1 LATVDGLL
9 ESNFFHAAAI
19 LIDPRRARKRNEARI
34 CTAMWHLR
42 DFRSKL
48 AKNSRRST
56 GRPHDIR
63 NSSTAFPHAVEF
75 SFAQMTFLRVS
86 RVIRVLFVAAMLTGG
101 AARAA
106 AETAPVFRVFL
117 KDGTALACWGEYA
130 QVGDQLVL
138 TLPVGSG
145 ARRAYEFLSLP
156 VSSIDMPRTE
166 RYAEAVRA
174 AQFAATRGAA
184 EYAELR
190 DRLAKQLAAIP
201 LLPDNGERIAAAE
214 SARQQ
219 LLDWANTS
227 HGYRA
232 REVHELLKTFEATII
247 DLRVAAGESRF
258 VLNLTAGVVPPAPP
272 RLRAAP
278 GAAETVALALRA
290 ASATGDEEVR
300 KAILKRARS
309 VAASLPG
316 ESGTA
321 LRAAVADRF
330 RLEARLDSLYRWLR
344 TDVTRRAE
352 RFVDDGDTRG
362 VDALRQRVA
371 ATDRRWGKRRPAQVT
386 GLLAALDAYYEA
398 AAEHRLV
405 LDQWESTRVELAAY
419 QKQMAP
425 LVAQLDK
432 LRPLLAAI
440 TDLAGTPLTDLV
452 RAEEQTGSMVTTL
465 GRVAPPSAAA
475 PVHDLLARAIERADA
490 AVRTRHT
497 AVTTRDLAVAREA
510 AAAAREARARL
521 TEAKAALAAVVRPPK
536 ASR

>member
-1 LATVDGLL
+1 
-9 ESNFFHAAAI
+9 
-19 LIDPRRARKRNEARI
+19 
-34 CTAMWHLR
+34 
-42 DFRSKL
+42 
-48 AKNSRRST
+48 
-56 GRPHDIR
+56 
-63 NSSTAFPHAVEF
+63 
-75 SFAQMTFLRVS
+75 MTFLRVV
-86 RVIRVLFVAAMLTGG
+86 RVTRVLVVAAMLAGG

-106 AETAPVFRVFL
+106 AETTAPVFRVFL

-232 REVHELLKTFEATII
+232 AEVHNLLKTFEATII
-247 DLRVAAGESRF
+247 DLRVAAGEPRF
-258 VLNLTAGVVPPAPP
+258 SINMTAGVSPPAPP

-290 ASATGDEEVR
+290 ASATADEEVR
-300 KAILKRARS
+300 KAILRRARS
-309 VAASLPG
+309 VAASLGGEPG
-316 ESGTA
+316 KA
-321 LRAAVADRF
+321 MRAAVAEQIKV
-330 RLEARLDSLYRWLR
+330 EARLDSLYRWLR
-344 TDVTRRAE
+344 TDVARHAE
-352 RFVDDGDTRG
+352 RFVDEGDTRG
-362 VDALRQRVA
+362 IEALRQRVA
-371 ATDRRWGKRRPAQVT
+371 STDRRWGRRRPAQVT
-386 GLLAALDAYYEA
+386 GLLASLDAYYEA

-405 LDQWESTRVELAAY
+405 LDQWESMRAELVAY
-419 QKQMAP
+419 QKQVAP
-425 LVAQLDK
+425 LVAELDG

-440 TDLAGTPLTDLV
+440 NDLASTPLTDLV
-452 RAEEQTGSMVTTL
+452 RAEEHTGSMITTL
-465 GRVAPPSAAA
+465 GRVPAPSAAA
-475 PVHDLLARAIERADA
+475 PAHDLLARAIERADA

-497 AVTTRDLAVAREA
+497 AVTTRQLPVAREA
-510 AAAAREARARL
+510 AAAAADARARL
-521 TEAKAALAAVVRPPK
+521 TEAKAAVAALVRPPK